1 METLWGI
8 ILLIVMYIA
17 IPVAII
23 AATLAL
29 LGGRKRGSEA
39 TEHSE

>member
-1 METLWGI
+1 MDVLWGI

-29 LGGRKRGSEA
+29 LGGRKRGNEA
-39 TEHSE
+39 AEHGE